1 MKPHTVNYALI
12 GIGGFG
18 SQHLKAI
25 LELEQ
30 ADKLRLVAVCDP
42 AIHRF
47 PDVQNE
53 LLSRKIRIYEN
64 SEDMLVEESELTAV
78 TIAAPIPLHYR
89 MAMAC
94 LRRDLHIYLE
104 KPVVP
109 LLEQLDELI
118 DADTRNRI
126 AVGFQMVEADW
137 SRTIKQWAVEGAL
150 GEIREIR
157 VAACWPRA
165 DRYYNRAEW
174 AGQMLMGGEPVFDG
188 PATNALAHLLHSI
201 MYFSSDRLDGFD
213 APVEVQGEMYRARPI
228 NSYDTVCLRGRC
240 KSGVRFHA
248 ALTHA
253 GKTAFP
259 FEIHVAGTKGWVKV
273 SQDGR
278 VFESS
283 LGSLR
288 SDAQTGDLLV
298 RTYERFLGG
307 INDPGARPSTL
318 LADTRGYSIA
328 TNALLLSSGGVHS
341 IGKPWVFREETGGGY
356 CVRQF
361 PEIIEEFLRSPL
373 LFSESNLPWAVK
385 SSPIATVGFGGA
397 GDCFSVR
404 QHLESTSH
412 NQPSVYG
419 INHVLNPA

>member
-1 MKPHTVNYALI
+1 MKLRMVNHALI

-25 LELEQ
+25 LELERM
-30 ADKLRLVAVCDP
+30 DKLRLVAVCDP
-42 AIHRF
+42 AIHSF
-47 PDVQNE
+47 PDIQNE
-53 LLSRKIRIYEN
+53 LLSRKIRIYED
-64 SEDMLVEESELTAV
+64 SDDMLAEESELTAV

-94 LRRDLHIYLE
+94 LKRDLHIYLE

-109 LLEQLDELI
+109 LLEQLDDLI
-118 DADTRNRI
+118 KADIRNRI

-137 SRTIKQWAVEGAL
+137 SRTIKQWVVEGAL

-174 AGQMLMGGEPVFDG
+174 AGQMLMDGEPVFDG

-201 MYFSSDRLDGFD
+201 MYFSSERLDGFD
-213 APVEVQGEMYRARPI
+213 EPVEVQGEMYRARPI
-228 NSYDTVCLRGRC
+228 ESYDTVCLRGRC
-240 KSGVRFHA
+240 SSGVRFHA

-253 GKTAFP
+253 GKTVFP
-259 FEIHVAGTKGWVKV
+259 FEIHVVGTKGWAKV

-298 RTYERFLGG
+298 RTYEKFLGS

-328 TNALLLSSGGVHS
+328 TNALLISSGGVHS
-341 IGKPWVFREETGGGY
+341 IEQPWVFREETGGGY
-356 CVRQF
+356 CVCQF
-361 PEIIEEFLRSPL
+361 PEIIEDSLHSPL
-373 LFSESNLPWAVK
+373 LFSEQNLPWAVG
-385 SSPIATVGFGGA
+385 SSPVATGDFGGA
-397 GDCFSVR
+397 GDRFSVR
-404 QHLESTSH
+404 QHLE
-412 NQPSVYG
+412 NPSK
-419 INHVLNPA
+419 N